1 MPRRAAHGIERP
13 LQGKSANFVR
23 MLHPLPSWQA
33 LGRLIGEAL
42 VDMETAQAVGPYW
55 GYGLGVPGDPGPWDG
70 ELRNMGKPT
79 AQRDLRFMGGNLAQ
93 VRAMSRYLA
102 LQLRRAAQQRA
113 GG

>member
-113 GG
+113 EG